1 MFRPDQNTGDESI
14 PFATGATQNV
24 KNRLRMGAKRG
35 GTLRNPRSRGRIG
48 RGSRNTARDRFSGAI
63 PDDAVEMTD
72 VSGGSKNIFSRLGNN
87 KKNSQQISNKKAA
100 SFKIPTEAYN
110 KPKQSN
116 FVTMTQAPTTD
127 FSSSNDVFPTLNK
140 EPSQAFMQ
148 DTDPAIPVQFGNTA
162 TSGVGNSVFS
172 RLGNNQI
179 TNSSQVVDQGFSSN
193 NFKKDSTIQGKDE
206 HYEQSQRVSS
216 RGNRGAERGR
226 IRGDRGR
233 GGRSRGRGRG
243 RVKVG
248 PVVTA
253 LFSGRGRGQYPSNT
267 ARGSPLQRRNISR
280 QRGTGRGTPSNINEE
295 YLGYEQG
302 NSNESDLVSTNESL
316 DTDVTPNSTAGRKQ
330 FRKPFRNTGQLS
342 LTWAKRGIGRIGA
355 LPSPTARVPQTL
367 AQKQRLNSGQKVNP
381 HKETKLNAAKF
392 VGSYKVDHRFEYD
405 ANLQEKSA
413 TMGAN
418 FSTIDNNNLKVMQ
431 TDGRNFKDLA
441 SANNS
446 SLSETGNFSGF
457 PDFNRATSQDFKKS
471 QDNVV
476 NAFTDIVDKRMRASK
491 QNDTPL
497 VMAQPPNL
505 TRVTK
510 ATAEGK
516 LTAAALPFKDKIA
529 NDIGECYDILL
540 EIDTNLRKERPP
552 ESVSE
557 QEKKAFGTCRE
568 MCPEIEYYR
577 RAKQDRFSI
586 YESEPGRKHF
596 VRAIA
601 VKEYSGSAADKD
613 EPMPYELR
621 PVKTLSLTMD
631 YIIVKVINGDQRDVG
646 EWFDFVWN
654 RTRAI
659 RKDIT
664 IQRLCDL
671 SSADLVEKCARFH
684 ALCGHLLC
692 QESMHTFDMKINNEN
707 LVKCLQTLRHF
718 YSDLHA
724 EGLKPEGEAEFRCYD
739 ILIHVNEGDMLR
751 QAQEYL
757 PEVFNSDPV
766 QFAISVAQ
774 AVTSNNYIKFFK
786 LIKSAP
792 YLCACLMH
800 QHFTQMRIKGLQC
813 MIRSYSMG
821 KKAVAYPM
829 KKFIRQLFF
838 ENDEEA
844 FNFCHEHGLTVN
856 DNDTEL
862 VIQLD
867 RNSFTACDKR
877 IIPHRSSAIE
887 EKRRNLTIGEIVYG
901 SSLPDVSVQVPS
913 SSFGESLRFIGSY
926 WNMEETKIISPVRE
940 SNRAIPRVSPVR
952 EAVPTHVPQISNFI
966 PEIVPKKV
974 KAPAFTNTE
983 IEIVAKM
990 IIETTVRGMVMETC
1004 RSTLNDVRKQ
1014 RELALTEE
1022 KLNRQRIVQQE
1033 RRKKEIIDVCASTT
1047 CNNLIDEVVND
1058 AVQQSL
1064 IHLKTAMINNTRKEK
1079 LTQLINKISLD
1090 VHKTIMDDC
1099 ISTVAAKYV
1108 DEEMKKEKQRIMKL
1122 NGFLRTKNIA
1132 LLRNFFLSPQERIM
1146 EVQQIQRMKNESA
1159 INWTNLKG
1167 ATLGVCEMIAT
1178 RLANKL
1184 KNAPVVDTIWWK
1196 LVIVISAKDLCNVN
1210 IYKSLLSVYGI
1221 KENFRESENFTIKT
1235 CLISHVHRVIN
1246 ANLCYRIVFEDDIT
1260 DSTLIGTNGIL
1271 FLLNE
1276 TDNVSLQSHWMK
1288 QRKRLEKL
1296 FKSLS
1301 NNYQIPMA
1309 ICLMDFLKEISI
1321 SDLKSY
1327 INTLTA
1333 SCGANVLVCDS
1344 VFRLNQDSIDLNQI
1358 YNMNSWLADN
1368 SCFVPRLNRQN
1379 IMDAICEGFQIH
1391 FETPALQNYYER
1403 ERLNSSQLEPEILI
1417 ALYNAVVQY
1426 IAYTIGNEKL
1436 NELSYPASEF
1446 INSVYY
1452 RNDLPPINW
1461 NSIDRLEKIRN
1472 LVLSF
1477 KIPEIKPSFN
1487 LGNWENESIRYLEYF
1502 KLLDKNLGFTQRIEN
1517 LLNRAGICHSHDP
1530 RFVPWTLGLD
1540 EYLQLRLGSLYSSA
1554 ADDIGIYDLPPLNTV
1569 EVYYLID
1576 EADSFV
1582 APTEWI
1588 EVNNVYNSLALEPS
1602 FNADSETTEINYLD
1616 LEGTTNRSELNHFAT
1631 KDRNDTDLWKSLSYL
1646 DSVLKNEEK
1655 ETNRLGYLLEQ
1666 QFADH
1671 SSEDQSK
1678 NLQVIVKEQLNPE
1691 IRLSNEIENFL
1702 DTTTKLQSLYNTDLR
1717 ATKELLGAESSC

>member
-367 AQKQRLNSGQKVNP
+367 AQKQRLSSGQKVNP
-381 HKETKLNAAKF
+381 HK
-392 VGSYKVDHRFEYD
+392 GSYKVDHRFEYD

-631 YIIVKVINGDQRDVG
+631 YIIVKVINGDRRDVG

-659 RKDIT
+659 RKVYSTGMASLTLDRC
-664 IQRLCDL
+664 RLT
-671 SSADLVEKCARFH
+671 R
-684 ALCGHLLC
+684 
-692 QESMHTFDMKINNEN
+692 
-707 LVKCLQTLRHF
+707 TLPYNAFVIYRVRIWLKNVQGMLF
-718 YSDLHA
+718 YQ
-724 EGLKPEGEAEFRCYD
+724 GLKPEGEAEFRCYD

-774 AVTSNNYIKFFK
+774 AVASNNYIKFFK

-913 SSFGESLRFIGSY
+913 SSFDESLRFIGSY

-1132 LLRNFFLSPQERIM
+1132 LLRNFFLRWKSVKAEFDKLRTALGEFPSHPLFYDPSGENHGSTTDP
-1146 EVQQIQRMKNESA
+1146 KNEERECHKLDVSLVIEDFDIA
-1159 INWTNLKG
+1159 GNLKG

-1446 INSVYY
+1446 INSVHY
-1452 RNDLPPINW
+1452 RN
-1461 NSIDRLEKIRN
+1461 
-1472 LVLSF
+1472 
-1477 KIPEIKPSFN
+1477 
-1487 LGNWENESIRYLEYF
+1487 GNWENESIRYLEYF